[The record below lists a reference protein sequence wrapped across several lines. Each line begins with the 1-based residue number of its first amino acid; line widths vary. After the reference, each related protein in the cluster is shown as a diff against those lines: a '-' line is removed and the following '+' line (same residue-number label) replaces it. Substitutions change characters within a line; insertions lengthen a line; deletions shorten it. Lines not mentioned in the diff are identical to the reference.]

1 MRIVAIIVKI
11 KIKIVS
17 DSSISKIMNLS
28 NSILSNIDW
37 NGNSS
42 RDDSRQFIENFKVIK
57 KNTDNK
63 VYNKGKSKSFKIKN
77 VLFVSFIFLFF

>member
-1 MRIVAIIVKI
+1 MRLVAIIVFI

-37 NGNSS
+37 HGNSS
-42 RDDSRQFIENFKVIK
+42 RDDSKQFIDNFNVIQ
-57 KNTDNK
+57 KNTKNK
-63 VYNKGKSKSFKIKN
+63 IYNKGKSKSFKLKN
-77 VLFVSFIFLFF
+77 VLFVRIFL

>member
-11 KIKIVS
+11 KIKIDP

-28 NSILSNIDW
+28 NSIVSNIDW

-42 RDDSRQFIENFKVIK
+42 RDDSRQFIDNFNVIK

-63 VYNKGKSKSFKIKN
+63 KIYNKGKSKSFKLKN
-77 VLFVSFIFLFF
+77 VLFVNTFF